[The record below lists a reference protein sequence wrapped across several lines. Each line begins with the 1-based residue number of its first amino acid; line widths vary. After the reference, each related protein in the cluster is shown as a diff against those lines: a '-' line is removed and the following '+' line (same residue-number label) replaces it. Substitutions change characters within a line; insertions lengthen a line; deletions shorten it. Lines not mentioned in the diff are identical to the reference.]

1 MLQVHLAS
9 HELSVPQGPPV
20 LPGWATPLSGHR
32 SGFTCSPRP
41 GVPGAGCT
49 GSGVRTKGAALETIR
64 MNFCTADPVLTDVFL
79 TLFVW
84 FPQAGQPLLARG
96 GSTVSQTPSMSL
108 DPTCPFLRLLA
119 GWASPLFLLPWG
131 HLFMFLHLLPQSL
144 FLLQTSK
151 TLSCT
156 CHSLSLKSKKNMK
169 SLIARI
175 RKLKNFLKS

>member
-1 MLQVHLAS
+1 M
-9 HELSVPQGPPV
+9 
-20 LPGWATPLSGHR
+20 LPGRAAPLSGHR

-41 GVPGAGCT
+41 GVPGAWCT

-64 MNFCTADPVLTDVFL
+64 MNFCMADPVVTNVFL
-79 TLFVW
+79 ILFIRL
-84 FPQAGQPLLARG
+84 PQAGQPPLARG
-96 GSTVSQTPSMSL
+96 GSTVSQPPSMSL

-119 GWASPLFLLPWG
+119 GWASPHFLLPWE
-131 HLFMFLHLLPQSL
+131 HLCMFLHLLPHSL

-175 RKLKNFLKS
+175 RKYKNFFKVLILFQAENSY